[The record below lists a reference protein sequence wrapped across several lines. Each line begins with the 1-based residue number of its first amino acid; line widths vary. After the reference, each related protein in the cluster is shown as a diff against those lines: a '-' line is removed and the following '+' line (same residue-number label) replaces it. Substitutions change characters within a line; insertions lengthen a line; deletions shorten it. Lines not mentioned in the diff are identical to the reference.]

1 MNGFGG
7 ARSQE
12 LQHGDPIVLTDD
24 LVRGDI
30 KASLLPVDAANAR
43 NWQWTK
49 LANKEVGQVH
59 NAAHES
65 AATALFKGVA

>member
-30 KASLLPVDAANAR
+30 QASFFPVDAANAR
-43 NWQWTK
+43 TRPRFQQNIM
-49 LANKEVGQVH
+49 EVGHVH
-59 NAAHES
+59 KAAHES
-65 AATALFKGVA
+65 AATALFKGVV